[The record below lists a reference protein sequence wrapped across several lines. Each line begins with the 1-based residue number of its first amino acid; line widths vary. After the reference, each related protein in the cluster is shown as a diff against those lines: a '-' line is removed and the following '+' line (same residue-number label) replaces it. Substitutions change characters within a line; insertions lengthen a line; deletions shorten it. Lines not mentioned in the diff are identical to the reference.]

1 MFPSKDL
8 SLEQFQEKFPDLHA
22 KMQES
27 LSVKIRDSISTEQ
40 STEQASKLSNLEDA
54 LKKEQRI
61 NKITSACIKAGKLE
75 MSEEL
80 ISSEKSVE
88 DCYLEMLSSNSQ
100 TNSNTGGSNLFKKVF
115 EQTAPPSAGSDKELP
130 QLNTYSEACAFV
142 ANRDGLT
149 KKNEIA
155 RKVRE
160 EFPEVI
166 GK

>member
-27 LSVKIRDSISTEQ
+27 LSVKIRDSV

-100 TNSNTGGSNLFKKVF
+100 TNSNTNGSNLFKKVF